1 MLRKVCV
8 TLVGALLVAAC
19 TSSSG
24 SERGA
29 AIQVQVS
36 GEAEEITVYESL
48 VGAFEKEHPDT
59 DVQLV
64 PVTDKDDHLAKL
76 TTSFSTGNP
85 PDVFLINFREYSQY
99 VARGAVDAVGPYLDE
114 AGVDLGDYYDQPLE
128 AFTYDGE
135 LQCMPQN
142 ISSLVVYYNTKLLE
156 SAGLERPP
164 ADWDWDEFRTYAL
177 ELTGGKT
184 KGLGIE
190 PNIIRVAPFVWSN
203 GGELNDDTDEPRRFT
218 LEQPASREALEYI
231 VSLVRDDGV
240 VPTEEEIAA
249 QDLETRF
256 AAGKLGMLLS
266 SRREVP
272 AFREV
277 AGLTFDVAPL
287 PTSEQRAGIL
297 HSDAYCMAAGA
308 PASQGAFE
316 FVRFATGKQG
326 QTITALGGRTV
337 PSMIEVAESGAF
349 LDPARAPRHSRV
361 FLDGIDF
368 IRRTPIIPTWPEI
381 EDEAEEILTRMFYE
395 NDYSIDDGLREL
407 DEATGAL
414 FEEGSDT

>member
-1 MLRKVCV
+1 MLRKVAI
-8 TLVGALLVAAC
+8 TLLGSMLVVAC
-19 TSSSG
+19 SSSSG
-24 SERGA
+24 SESDV
-29 AIQVQVS
+29 IQVQVS

-48 VGAFEKEHPDT
+48 VNAFEKEHPDI
-59 DVQLV
+59 DMQLV
-64 PVTDKDDHLAKL
+64 PVADKDDHLAKL

-85 PDVFLINFREYSQY
+85 PDVYLINFREYSQY
-99 VARGAVDAVGPYLDE
+99 VARGAVDAVRPYLDE
-114 AGVDLGDYYDQPLE
+114 AGVDLDDYYDPPLE

-142 ISSLVVYYNTKLLE
+142 ISSLVVYYNTKLLR

-164 ADWDWDEFRTYAL
+164 ADWDWNEFRRYAL
-177 ELTGGKT
+177 ELTGGDVR
-184 KGLGIE
+184 GLGIE
-190 PNIIRVAPFVWSN
+190 PNVIRLAPFVWSN
-203 GGELNDDTDEPRRFT
+203 GGELNDDPDQPTRFT
-218 LEQPASREALEYI
+218 LEEPASREALEFI

-240 VPTEEEIAA
+240 VPTENEIAA

-256 AAGKLGMLLS
+256 VAGKLGMLLS

-277 AGLTFDVAPL
+277 AGLKFDVAPL

-308 PASQGAFE
+308 HAPDEAFE

-349 LDPARAPRHSRV
+349 LDPTRAPRHSQV
-361 FLDGIDF
+361 FLDGVDF
-368 IRRTPIIPTWPEI
+368 IRRTPVIPTWPEI

-395 NDYSIDDGLREL
+395 DDYSIEDGLREL
-407 DEATGAL
+407 DEATGTL
-414 FEEGSDT
+414 FQEGSGT